1 MAKLTLTDGTI
12 FEGTTEELIALTEQF
27 SGKVADPVAEEL
39 RVGDRVEIVDARN
52 STYNDL
58 ADGDIGVVTDTD
70 GPWANEGKPYQVA
83 TEDDYD
89 HFPASSLRKVAKPS
103 VKPISVGDIVVI
115 TANTNG
121 SRNKVGDIGEVVT
134 KHPLSAKVDV
144 PSRPNASNVKDNW
157 TKYNE
162 MRHAT
167 LSEIAE
173 YEQTIKQSAKES
185 VFTQAGRKPNEYH
198 EGDIVRI
205 VVASCVNNDGD
216 IGEVTEE
223 ATDGTARVQVSGKSN
238 RGNWES
244 ISHIEP
250 IVFAES
256 RLDLRK

>member
-27 SGKVADPVAEEL
+27 SGKVVDPVADSITNNGVEYTLVNRKAREGDVVIL
-39 RVGDRVEIVDARN
+39 QDTGGDLFKVGKVYDVLEDVLIAD
-52 STYNDL
+52 S
-58 ADGDIGVVTDTD
+58 DGDLFELYR
-70 GPWANEGKPYQVA
+70 P
-83 TEDDYD
+83 
-89 HFPASSLRKVAKPS
+89 SLRRTTETVLVYEPKAEPL
-103 VKPISVGDIVVI
+103 
-115 TANTNG
+115 
-121 SRNKVGDIGEVVT
+121 KVGDYAVVEGFSVEDDGTVVELSNKWDMDGVRFNVITFVDSPIRSMGVKNLRKATDEEVAE
-134 KHPLSAKVDV
+134 AKA
-144 PSRPNASNVKDNW
+144 NA
-157 TKYNE
+157 
-162 MRHAT
+162 
-167 LSEIAE
+167 
-173 YEQTIKQSAKES
+173 
-185 VFTQAGRKPNEYH
+185 VFTQVGRKPNEYH